1 MKSLVAIAP
10 LFLLVLAAGCGEKST
25 PSGGT
30 PSIWSVSGIPVTGAV
45 TALDKEAA
53 ENGLKVWKPTKIGDS
68 FYIEAVV
75 VRNGKFLVRELYEL
89 RRVHAEIERSRIS
102 EAERLNTGNEW
113 QGKVSIF
120 SEAMR
125 CNVLEFISPGNKP
138 KTWSPWVEMLPVPEK
153 LMTPAPVSVAKSVFA
168 VTASKAN
175 GKWDAQ
181 GDLPRYLADANYDL
195 VFRAA
200 GLGELTYRKVDACD
214 IPK

>member
-1 MKSLVAIAP
+1 
-10 LFLLVLAAGCGEKST
+10 
-25 PSGGT
+25 
-30 PSIWSVSGIPVTGAV
+30 
-45 TALDKEAA
+45 
-53 ENGLKVWKPTKIGDS
+53 
-68 FYIEAVV
+68 
-75 VRNGKFLVRELYEL
+75 
-89 RRVHAEIERSRIS
+89 
-102 EAERLNTGNEW
+102 
-113 QGKVSIF
+113 
-120 SEAMR
+120 MR